1 MNRLI
6 SFQGHHVWKVVEMG
20 GRSAMPEDRQII
32 YLTSKRVKNKPER
45 CSLDRVS
52 LGSGKN
58 MEAF

>member
-1 MNRLI
+1 
-6 SFQGHHVWKVVEMG
+6 
-20 GRSAMPEDRQII
+20 MPEDRQII